1 LSNMN
6 NSSLDL
12 KSKRANAAR
21 LGRKIGKNG
30 DMALLGLGLTF
41 LILAIVVG
49 ATYKIRLGIILL
61 SPATLFLLP
70 AIYYKRYLAVV
81 PTEGSSLTGKMSVD
95 VLARLKPS
103 ETQSAKTLWDNLST
117 HWQSSFILHHLYI
130 QPQALQ
136 ATIESQ
142 GQEVVDKAY
151 LVAERIAEQS
161 NSPVIE
167 LGFVIAGLILATPN
181 IDQTLIGFKISS
193 EDVLEVAY
201 WLSRALAD
209 EHSRGKQ
216 DFGGVGRDWAFGFTP
231 LLNRLGLNVSLSI
244 EKHGT
249 HFGALTESAGVLNM
263 EAAFNNGAHAV
274 ALVGPVGIGK
284 TNSVYAF
291 AQRLIEGKTNK
302 VLAYHQVISLN
313 ATDIISRARGPG
325 ELEHIMLSVANEA
338 SHAGHVILFFDDAEQ
353 FFSSGPGGFDGSQI
367 LQTIIQSTNV
377 PLIIAM
383 TPNGYQR
390 LRSSSQSL
398 AGLLTPV
405 ILQEPSQNDVIR
417 ILEDS
422 ALNIEARKKLLVT
435 FESLAESYR
444 LSGRYEQD
452 EAYPG
457 KAIKLLEQAATHSN
471 QSVLT
476 SASVQMAIEQS
487 YGVKVGSAAPAE
499 ASELLSLEDKI
510 HERMINQVHA
520 VSVVANSLRR
530 ARAGVTNPKRP
541 IGSFLFLGPTGVGKT
556 ELAKALAA
564 TYFKSETSMIRLDMS
579 EYQQPA
585 DVNRLLSD
593 GKEESKSLI
602 MAVRQQ
608 PFSVVLLD
616 EIEKAHPNILNLLL
630 QLLDEGQLTDVSGR
644 AVSFKDC
651 VIIATSNAGA
661 QSIREN
667 VTKGESL
674 DKLQPQLLEEL
685 INGGQFKPE
694 LINRFD
700 EVVLFGPLKP
710 AELLQVVTLMMGEIN
725 QTLAT
730 QHISVSLTQAAA
742 EKIVEVGYDP
752 RLGAR
757 PMRRTLQKAVEDT
770 VAQKILRGEVQA
782 GAQITLDVK
791 DLTL

>member
-1 LSNMN
+1 METKI
-6 NSSLDL
+6 LDL
-12 KSKRANAAR
+12 KSKRAYAAQ
-21 LGRKIGKNG
+21 LGYKIGKKG
-30 DMALLGLGLTF
+30 DMALLSLGLIF
-41 LILAIVVG
+41 IMLAIGVG
-49 ATYKIRLGIILL
+49 AAYKLKLGIMLL
-61 SPATLFLLP
+61 SPATLFILP
-70 AIYYKRYLAVV
+70 AIYYKRYLSVL
-81 PTEGSSLTGKMSVD
+81 PPEGTSFTGKMSVD
-95 VLARLKPS
+95 VLARLKPN
-103 ETQSAKTLWDNLST
+103 EPQSAKLLWDNLSS
-117 HWQSSFILHHLYI
+117 HWQSNFILHHLFI
-130 QPQALQ
+130 PPQALQ
-136 ATIESQ
+136 VTIENQ
-142 GQEVVDKAY
+142 GQEVVDKTY
-151 LVAERIAEQS
+151 LIAERIAEQS
-161 NSPVIE
+161 HSPVIE
-167 LGFVIAGLILATPN
+167 LGFVITGLILATPN
-181 IDQTLIGFKISS
+181 ISDTLIGYKVSP

-201 WLSRALAD
+201 WLAQTLDDENSR
-209 EHSRGKQ
+209 SKQ
-216 DFGGVGRDWAFGFTP
+216 NFGGIGRDWAFGFTP
-231 LLNRLGLNVSLSI
+231 LLNRLGMNVSLSI
-244 EKHGT
+244 QKYGT
-249 HFGALTESAGVLNM
+249 HFGALTESAGVLSM
-263 EAAFNNGAHAV
+263 ESAFNNRAHAV

-284 TNSVYAF
+284 SNSVYAF

-325 ELEHIMLSVANEA
+325 ELEHIMLSLASEA
-338 SHAGHVILFFDDAEQ
+338 SRAGHVILFFDDAEQ

-367 LQTIIQSTNV
+367 LQSIIQSSSV
-377 PLIIAM
+377 PLIIAF

-405 ILQEPSQNDVIR
+405 ILQEPAEPDVIR

-422 ALNIEARKKLLVT
+422 ALNLESRNNLLVT
-435 FESLAESYR
+435 YQALKEAYR

-457 KAIKLLEQAATHSN
+457 KAIKLLEQAVSHTN
-471 QSVLT
+471 KSVL
-476 SASVQMAIEQS
+476 SSVSVQQAIEQS
-487 YGVKVGSAAPAE
+487 HGVKVGSAAPAE

-520 VSVVANSLRR
+520 VSAVANSLRR

-564 TYFKSETSMIRLDMS
+564 TYFKSESNMIRLDMS
-579 EYQQPA
+579 EYQQPS

-593 GKEESKSLI
+593 GREESKSLI
-602 MAVRQQ
+602 MAVRQE

-630 QLLDEGQLTDVSGR
+630 QLLDEGQLTDISGR
-644 AVSFKDC
+644 SVSFKDC
-651 VIIATSNAGA
+651 VIIATSNAGS
-661 QSIREN
+661 QSIREH
-667 VTKGESL
+667 VAGGESL
-674 DKLQPQLLEEL
+674 DKLQPQLMEEL
-685 INGGQFKPE
+685 ITSGQFKPE

-700 EVVLFGPLKP
+700 EVVLFGPLMP
-710 AELLQVVTLMMGEIN
+710 VELLQVVALMMGEIN
-725 QTLAT
+725 QTLAN
-730 QHISVSLTQAAA
+730 QHVSVALTQAAA

-770 VAQKILRGEVQA
+770 VAQKILRGEAQA
-782 GAQITLDVK
+782 GAQILLDVA